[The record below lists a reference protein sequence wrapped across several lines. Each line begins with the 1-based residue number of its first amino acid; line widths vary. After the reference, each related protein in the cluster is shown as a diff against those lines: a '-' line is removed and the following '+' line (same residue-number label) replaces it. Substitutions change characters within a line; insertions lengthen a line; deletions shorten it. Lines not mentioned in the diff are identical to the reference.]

1 MLARRGKDTSGDS
14 FKHGNNI
21 VKRNEKGVWDQ
32 PLDPGKHPVNIY
44 THAVE
49 VVPTTNIVLNWA
61 DSRTEAHELDK
72 NLCTITV
79 RSSDGFTFN
88 LDVSQI
94 IHIPRNEAPKV
105 IARFGNMKKP
115 GIAGAG
121 AYHCP
126 TISVTQPKKAM

>member
-1 MLARRGKDTSGDS
+1 VVNSFVGPEGKDTSGDG
-14 FKHGNNI
+14 FKHGNI
-21 VKRNEKGVWDQ
+21 VKHNEKGVWDQ

-105 IARFGNMKKP
+105 IARFGKMKNLVSQVLE
-115 GIAGAG
+115 
-121 AYHCP
+121 P
-126 TISVTQPKKAM
+126 TIANYFRNSAQK

>member
-1 MLARRGKDTSGDS
+1 MALSMVTLLKSITKKVCG
-14 FKHGNNI
+14 I
-21 VKRNEKGVWDQ
+21 E

-88 LDVSQI
+88 LG
-94 IHIPRNEAPKV
+94 R
-105 IARFGNMKKP
+105 
-115 GIAGAG
+115 
-121 AYHCP
+121 
-126 TISVTQPKKAM
+126 VTDHPYSK